1 MTQWIPRGE
10 DPATREVL
18 VDGVPSYMKPA
29 LLEFL
34 KPHFARASSVT
45 DTWFF
50 RRESLMM
57 FDLVARLR
65 PSYVDRLD
73 GTSWPG
79 FFNRLPEEELLD
91 VADWV
96 VHQNNRAVAQSLDRI
111 LEAAGSAWTI
121 GKRNRNDGL
130 LRRMPESVQVAVD
143 AAISRSSSGRLL
155 GEAWAAAYGR
165 VPDPEEAYEK
175 AVKAVEEAA
184 APVVSP
190 KNSLTTLGTII
201 RDMKAQ
207 QDWAIDLPGRATDV
221 AIPLAEALWSG
232 QESRHGGNG
241 YRRPSQGEAE
251 TAVILSVT
259 LVQLFSS
266 GSLHRRG

>member
-1 MTQWIPRGE
+1 
-10 DPATREVL
+10 
-18 VDGVPSYMKPA
+18 
-29 LLEFL
+29 
-34 KPHFARASSVT
+34 
-45 DTWFF
+45 
-50 RRESLMM
+50 
-57 FDLVARLR
+57 
-65 PSYVDRLD
+65 
-73 GTSWPG
+73 
-79 FFNRLPEEELLD
+79 
-91 VADWV
+91 
-96 VHQNNRAVAQSLDRI
+96 
-111 LEAAGSAWTI
+111 
-121 GKRNRNDGL
+121 
-130 LRRMPESVQVAVD
+130 MPKSVQVAVD
-143 AAISRSSSGRLL
+143 AAISGNSSGRLL

-207 QDWAIDLPGRATDV
+207 QDWTIDLPGRATDV

-241 YRRPSQGEAE
+241 YRRPTQGEAE

-266 GSLHRRG
+266 GSVKRRP